1 MCGVRGRVPL
11 RRVTQAGSLEPTHP
25 LWLFPAR
32 PGQER
37 PLELELHT
45 KGSGWLCSPLMCG
58 LRVGALIGLR

>member
-1 MCGVRGRVPL
+1 MYGVRGAVPL
-11 RRVTQAGSLEPTHP
+11 RRATQAGSLEPTHP

-45 KGSGWLCSPLMCG
+45 KGSGWLCAPLMYVFE
-58 LRVGALIGLR
+58 LAL